1 MCQWKFSVAKR
12 CMHVVCVQECN
23 FIQSDK
29 LWQECLVWHCK
40 HALCVCS
47 GLSCMCV
54 SVCLQVETR
63 ASKHSVFTH
72 SCVEQQ
78 LRGVYVLA
86 WMSVGGEFPPWG
98 PRPDSSCSKQ
108 ESLLV
113 CVTADKSDSQ
123 VCINEGLKALFQ
135 HWSIIKCFTG
145 CVWLYQRAL
154 SNRKMLWGKMCHI
167 VTWQGSCR
175 HQPSHMRLR
184 SRVWNRSH
192 TFLWR
197 TAGMKFDMTRDGTH
211 AHHLTSLNSPSP

>member
-1 MCQWKFSVAKR
+1 MCQWKLSVAKR

-40 HALCVCS
+40 NALCVCS

-54 SVCLQVETR
+54 SVCLQVETW

-98 PRPDSSCSKQ
+98 LRPDSSCSKQ

-145 CVWLYQRAL
+145 YVWLYQRAL
-154 SNRKMLWGKMCHI
+154 SNRKN
-167 VTWQGSCR
+167 VSNVAVV
-175 HQPSHMRLR
+175 SHCYLAGLLQTPPGTHATAVATL
-184 SRVWNRSH
+184 SYDEQQVWSL
-192 TFLWR
+192 TCVE
-197 TAGMKFDMTRDGTH
+197 TRDGTH
-211 AHHLTSLNSPSP
+211 THQLTSLNSPSP